1 MKRSAKDMLELLG
14 IAGGLFLLA
23 WLSQSWFVRLDL
35 TEDQRFTLSDA
46 TTALVEDIDE
56 PMLFV
61 IYLDGDLPSGFERLK
76 AETKRMLEEF
86 QVLNSNVQI
95 RFENPSDNPDPQ
107 TRRDTYTQLRNQGL
121 SAIQIE
127 IEQVD
132 GVRKQQIFPGAM
144 ASHKGRIWPVQLLIE
159 QFATAPET
167 QINAS
172 VQNLEY
178 VLASALRGLTQ
189 PLTKHIAF
197 IDGHNGLSEMETASL
212 ESVLERSYQ
221 VSHFNLRE
229 YPVDSLTGGISLDLQ
244 MRQLNAYDLIIMAK
258 PRSMFSDLDLWLLD
272 QYLMRNGRAIFLVE
286 AVHAELDSLSFAP
299 EFLAYPILDATGL
312 DAPLFNYGVRVNTA
326 LLQDLVCA
334 GIPSDV
340 SRKTLRPWAYFPL
353 FLPQVEHP
361 IAKNLNA
368 IRMEFPTTM
377 DTIAVP
383 GVKKT
388 ALLLSSPYSKRQPTP
403 GKVSL
408 ATLFNEPDRS
418 RFQESALPTA
428 MLLEGALPS
437 FYANR
442 ITPIT
447 SLGAAP
453 DVARDAKLLVVAD
466 GDFIKNQRNLVIPD
480 IPRGLPLPLGFDQF
494 SRQQFGNQ
502 DFMLNA
508 VDYLLE
514 GGGLIDVR
522 GRNIVMRLLD
532 QQRIQANRDL
542 LIWGNALLPV
552 LIVLLLTRLYQWRH
566 RRRSHQHHTPS

>member
-1 MKRSAKDMLELLG
+1 MKRSVKDMLQLLG

-23 WLSQSWFVRLDL
+23 WLSQSWFVRFDL

-56 PMLFV
+56 PLLFV

-121 SAIQIE
+121 AAIQIE

-172 VQNLEY
+172 IQNLEY

-229 YPVDSLTGGISLDLQ
+229 YPVDS
-244 MRQLNAYDLIIMAK
+244 
-258 PRSMFSDLDLWLLD
+258 
-272 QYLMRNGRAIFLVE
+272 
-286 AVHAELDSLSFAP
+286 
-299 EFLAYPILDATGL
+299 
-312 DAPLFNYGVRVNTA
+312 
-326 LLQDLVCA
+326 
-334 GIPSDV
+334 
-340 SRKTLRPWAYFPL
+340 
-353 FLPQVEHP
+353 
-361 IAKNLNA
+361 
-368 IRMEFPTTM
+368 
-377 DTIAVP
+377 
-383 GVKKT
+383 
-388 ALLLSSPYSKRQPTP
+388 
-403 GKVSL
+403 
-408 ATLFNEPDRS
+408 
-418 RFQESALPTA
+418 
-428 MLLEGALPS
+428 
-437 FYANR
+437 
-442 ITPIT
+442 
-447 SLGAAP
+447 
-453 DVARDAKLLVVAD
+453 
-466 GDFIKNQRNLVIPD
+466 
-480 IPRGLPLPLGFDQF
+480 
-494 SRQQFGNQ
+494 
-502 DFMLNA
+502 
-508 VDYLLE
+508 
-514 GGGLIDVR
+514 
-522 GRNIVMRLLD
+522 
-532 QQRIQANRDL
+532 
-542 LIWGNALLPV
+542 
-552 LIVLLLTRLYQWRH
+552 
-566 RRRSHQHHTPS
+566 